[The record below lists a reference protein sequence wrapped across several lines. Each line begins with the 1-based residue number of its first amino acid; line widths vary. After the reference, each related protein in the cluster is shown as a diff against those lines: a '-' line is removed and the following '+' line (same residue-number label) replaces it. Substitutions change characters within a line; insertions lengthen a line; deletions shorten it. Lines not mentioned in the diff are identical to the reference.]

1 MNIQELK
8 EELAKYER
16 LIERKACFLAIQAE
30 NRLTWEITTTVKVN
44 GKEMQVSIPVG
55 KAAVD
60 NLLNNRINA
69 VTADIETSRI
79 ALGIDP

>member
-1 MNIQELK
+1 VNLNELK
-8 EELAKYER
+8 EEIAKYER
-16 LIERKACFLAIQAE
+16 LLERKACFLAIQAE
-30 NRLTWEITTTVKVN
+30 NRLTWEITTTVRMN

-69 VTADIETSRI
+69 LTADIDASKLL
-79 ALGIDP
+79 LGITP

>member
-1 MNIQELK
+1 MNINELK

-16 LIERKACFLAIQAE
+16 LIGRKACFLAIQAE
-30 NRLTWEITTTVKVN
+30 NRTSWEIATTVKLN
-44 GKEMQVSIPVG
+44 GREMQVSIPVS
-55 KAAVD
+55 KNAVD

-69 VTADIETSRI
+69 LTADIEASRI